1 MSAMEKA
8 MMRRKSQSPGRASGG
23 RAVARQASSEQ
34 ASAEMSPASVRDRV
48 LAPKRY
54 NAPVSKLG
62 DARACMSPHRNNEK
76 MFGFFSDH
84 PGQEYSPHRQSSRE
98 NLYRSHTPPPVP
110 RRVRSTSA
118 GRPRTADSAS
128 QYSGSS
134 SFRDGSVSDR
144 SSLLS
149 GRWSASRSPPRSRG
163 SAKWAVPGHGHMALW
178 GNVTQPHVSP
188 GASWRQSWTSGRA
201 ARPSDGASDR
211 MSETG
216 SVAFSSSMRSFST
229 LGRAPSEYGDGD
241 YPDRDKQT
249 ESHSLNDTCNLS
261 ASMRR
266 SLKKAVR
273 QPSKT
278 NGSSIITYYHYH
290 CSSCCCCR
298 RRRRCYYYY
307 YYYYSLGC
315 ASTPSDFPLPGA
327 AH

>member
-1 MSAMEKA
+1 
-8 MMRRKSQSPGRASGG
+8 MMRRKSQSPSRRSNGSGR
-23 RAVARQASSEQ
+23 VERQASSERW
-34 ASAEMSPASVRDRV
+34 ASADMSPASVRDRV

-62 DARACMSPHRNNEK
+62 DARACMSPHRNVEK

-84 PGQEYSPHRQSSRE
+84 PGQEQLPHRQSSRE

-110 RRVRSTSA
+110 RRVRSASA
-118 GRPRTADSAS
+118 GRSRTADSAS

-134 SFRDGSVSDR
+134 SFRDGSFSDR
-144 SSLLS
+144 SSLMS
-149 GRWSASRSPPRSRG
+149 GRWSASKSPPRSRG
-163 SAKWAVPGHGHMALW
+163 STKWAVPGHGNMALW

-188 GASWRQSWTSGRA
+188 KASWRQSWTSSSRLRA
-201 ARPSDGASDR
+201 SDASDR

-216 SVAFSSSMRSFST
+216 SVAMSSSVRSFST

-241 YPDRDKQT
+241 FPDRDKQT

-273 QPSKT
+273 QPSKA
-278 NGSSIITYYHYH
+278 NGSSMNTCVHARTCAPARIALRPEGLVALVL
-290 CSSCCCCR
+290 CGAVCLFMLD
-298 RRRRCYYYY
+298 
-307 YYYYSLGC
+307 LGLTFFALC
-315 ASTPSDFPLPGA
+315 PNV
-327 AH
+327 